1 MWQIWW
7 SSYPV
12 CKSAVGLEACLS
24 KVLRDLRG
32 ATVTCRLDMNQPS
45 SILPWAAEEAVGQ
58 ECPAHGSAGRAHLL
72 LRAAGL

>member
-58 ECPAHGSAGRAHLL
+58 ECPAHGSVGRAHL